1 MTTGTLGSTDRT
13 PSRSRRLAQ
22 QLASPLRSF
31 IATEAGSAGLLLAA
45 TLAALIWVNSP
56 FSSSYYDL
64 WLTEL
69 SVRLGDH
76 AITEDLQQWVNDGLM
91 VFFFFVVGLE
101 VRREMAMGELTDK
114 MRLRIPAL
122 AACAGILVPAVLYLA
137 LNPSGDAAQGWGVA
151 ISTDTAFALGV
162 LALVGAGA
170 PTQLRV
176 FLLTLA
182 IVDDI
187 AALAI
192 IAFFYSDHVSVL
204 PLLLA
209 GACVLVILAL
219 GRLKVWRGPA
229 YFAVGAVL
237 WAAMLESGVHPAIAG
252 VLIAVCIAVYPPRRE
267 EVEQAAVLAKA
278 FRQSPVP
285 ELARSTKLSVERAV
299 SPNERLQEL
308 LHPWTSFV
316 VVPLFALAN
325 AGVQI
330 DGHTLHNA
338 WTSTVGL
345 GVILGLVVGKL
356 IGVGATSLVAAR
368 ARLGQLPRGV
378 GPAEIL
384 GGAALTG
391 IGFTV
396 SLFIVDLAFTSPEL
410 RDEAKIGVLTASTI
424 AALLGWGVFQIIAIR
439 ARSQGRVLGSPVLD
453 PPVDPAHDH
462 IRGPVDAPLTL
473 VEFLDF
479 QCPFCARAT
488 SLGPALRQ
496 RFGDDLR
503 YVVRN
508 LPLTDVHPQ
517 AELAA
522 EAAEAAA
529 AQGRFWEMYD
539 RLFAH
544 QDELEPEDLVRHAE
558 AIGLDVERFSREL
571 AEGVHAPRVRDDVA
585 SAEASGVTGT
595 PTFFVGGRLH
605 YGPYDAETLGAR
617 LLEAR
622 RPPALPASVGGD
634 GIDDPTE
641 TA

>member
-1 MTTGTLGSTDRT
+1 
-13 PSRSRRLAQ
+13 
-22 QLASPLRSF
+22 
-31 IATEAGSAGLLLAA
+31 
-45 TLAALIWVNSP
+45 V
-56 FSSSYYDL
+56 
-64 WLTEL
+64 
-69 SVRLGDH
+69 
-76 AITEDLQQWVNDGLM
+76 
-91 VFFFFVVGLE
+91 
-101 VRREMAMGELTDK
+101 
-114 MRLRIPAL
+114 
-122 AACAGILVPAVLYLA
+122 AACP
-137 LNPSGDAAQGWGVA
+137 
-151 ISTDTAFALGV
+151 
-162 LALVGAGA
+162 

-219 GRLKVWRGPA
+219 GRLRVWRGPA
-229 YFAVGAVL
+229 YFLVGAVL
-237 WAAMLESGVHPAIAG
+237 WGAMLESGVHPAIAG

-267 EVEQAAVLAKA
+267 EVERAAVLAKA

-330 DGHTLHNA
+330 DGHTLHDA
-338 WTSTVGL
+338 WTSAVGL

-356 IGVGATSLVAAR
+356 IGVGATSLIAAR

-378 GPAEIL
+378 GPAEVL

-396 SLFIVDLAFTSPEL
+396 SLFIVDLAFRSPEL
-410 RDEAKIGVLTASTI
+410 RDEAKIGVLTASTL
-424 AALLGWGVFQIIAIR
+424 AALLGWSVFQAIAAR

-473 VEFLDF
+473 VEFSDF
-479 QCPFCARAT
+479 ECPFCARAT
-488 SLGPALRQ
+488 SLGPALRR

-508 LPLTDVHPQ
+508 LPLTDVHPR

-529 AQGRFWEMYD
+529 AQGRYWEMHD

-544 QDELEPEDLVRHAE
+544 QDALEPDDLVAHAE

-595 PTFFVGGRLH
+595 PTFFIGGRLH
-605 YGPYDAETLGAR
+605 YGPYDAETLSAR
-617 LLEAR
+617 LIEAR
-622 RPPALPASVGGD
+622 SPPALPASVGGD